1 MGGEKKKKKRGR
13 REGEDCWVCLCTPVV
28 VGNLP
33 ALPAK
38 PAHILSGFEEE
49 GHETQQGRRENN
61 RTALRPALFLGAG
74 EEGGEVE
81 WKCHLYVW
89 MCKRI

>member
-1 MGGEKKKKKRGR
+1 MEGGGRREEKKKKKKRGR

-33 ALPAK
+33 ALK

-49 GHETQQGRRENN
+49 GHEPQQGHRENN
-61 RTALRPALFLGAG
+61 RTALRPALFF
-74 EEGGEVE
+74 EGGG
-81 WKCHLYVW
+81 
-89 MCKRI
+89 R